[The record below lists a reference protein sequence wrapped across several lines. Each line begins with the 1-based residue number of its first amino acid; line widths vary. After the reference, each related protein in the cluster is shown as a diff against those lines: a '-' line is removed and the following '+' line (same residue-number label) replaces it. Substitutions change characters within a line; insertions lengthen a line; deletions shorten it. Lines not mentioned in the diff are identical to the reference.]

1 MIFCRWSL
9 FLILSSPDLC
19 PRSLGAFWKD
29 RFRRERNFRL
39 VCGLDMLMSV
49 RILQTTLGI
58 ALFPALLLPVGLTG
72 CTGSSA
78 ATQTQPH
85 SAAVQQQ
92 QEMDETRKQLELIPP
107 PSKTRYMAV
116 KSLSVWENPYV
127 TVQGGMVT
135 LHVMTPDEGNMGS
148 GGLLRPMGARRQDL
162 NVRVGELGVA
172 LNAVPEGSWP
182 YGRVMAV
189 EEAHNVPV
197 SARPEVRRNMETVMK
212 TLGDL
217 GVVVYEWNDG
227 GVGLK

>member
-1 MIFCRWSL
+1 
-9 FLILSSPDLC
+9 
-19 PRSLGAFWKD
+19 
-29 RFRRERNFRL
+29 
-39 VCGLDMLMSV
+39 MLMIV
-49 RILQTTLGI
+49 RVLQITFGI

-78 ATQTQPH
+78 ATQTQ
-85 SAAVQQQ
+85 SRAVAAQQQ
-92 QEMDETRKQLELIPP
+92 QETDDTRKQLELIPP

-135 LHVMTPDEGNMGS
+135 LHVMAPDEGNMGSS

-162 NVRVGELGVA
+162 NVRVSELGVA
-172 LNAVPEGSWP
+172 LNAVPEASWP
-182 YGRVMAV
+182 YGRVIAI

-212 TLGDL
+212 MLGDL